1 MTSRYLRRPH
11 GCTHRQHHASPT
23 RDVLALVAH
32 DLRAPLAAL
41 RLSTELALD
50 ASGDPPAQRR
60 LLQTARRQVEQLERL
75 TLDLLEAFADG
86 QVAAAG
92 RERVDLAA
100 LCRDL
105 VAEFAQV
112 TGARRTIALE
122 CAEGVVTLGC
132 TARLRVA
139 LRNLIAN
146 ALKYSPE
153 DTPVRV
159 QATVA
164 NGRALV
170 LVQDRGHGI
179 DPADLP
185 RIFARAYRGAAARRE
200 PGHGLGLYLA
210 RQIVAAHGGEIAV
223 ESTPGAGSCFTVS
236 LPLAG
241 ALSLPASAPTTRQQ
255 TCALA

>member
-1 MTSRYLRRPH
+1 MTSRYLRRPR
-11 GCTHRQHHASPT
+11 GCTHRQRGSAAPV

-50 ASGDPPAQRR
+50 AAGDPAAQRH

-86 QVAAAG
+86 RVIAAG
-92 RERVDLAA
+92 QERVDLAA

-105 VAEFAQV
+105 VAEFTLA
-112 TGARRTIALE
+112 TGRRRVIALE
-122 CAEGVVTLGC
+122 CGAGVVALGSA
-132 TARLRVA
+132 ARLRVA

-153 DTPVRV
+153 DAPVRV
-159 QATVA
+159 RAFVA
-164 NGRALV
+164 DGRALV
-170 LVQDRGHGI
+170 VVQDRGAGI

-185 RIFARAYRGAAARRE
+185 RIFARTYRGEAARQA

-210 RQIVAAHGGEIAV
+210 QQIVAAHGGEIAV
-223 ESTPGAGSCFTVS
+223 ESAPGAGSCFTVA
-236 LPLAG
+236 LPLAD
-241 ALSLPASAPTTRQQ
+241 ALSAPAARQQ
-255 TCALA
+255 LCVPA